1 MDKFQSSD
9 PARDEDFMMF
19 SAIAYHILCKCSD
32 LLKEYQIRPWKN
44 KKRLNLKSPSNIY
57 RAASYSGIFD
67 NIYQHD
73 LKKRGIP
80 DKRNIRKIF
89 AKKENKPIMRKAKD
103 RSKLSIEIK
112 STFGNDTSF
121 SKTSINT
128 NDLLKENFQEI
139 CTKKMTEIYDKFQI

>member
-1 MDKFQSSD
+1 MVGKKKDEISPKDVYLHYKSRFDIEHFLKFGKSKLLMDKFQSSD
-9 PARDEDFMMF
+9 AARDEDFMMF

-32 LLKEYQIRPWKN
+32 LLKGYQIRPWEN

-80 DKRNIRKIF
+80 DKRNIKKNLCQKRK
-89 AKKENKPIMRKAKD
+89 
-103 RSKLSIEIK
+103 
-112 STFGNDTSF
+112 
-121 SKTSINT
+121 
-128 NDLLKENFQEI
+128 
-139 CTKKMTEIYDKFQI
+139 